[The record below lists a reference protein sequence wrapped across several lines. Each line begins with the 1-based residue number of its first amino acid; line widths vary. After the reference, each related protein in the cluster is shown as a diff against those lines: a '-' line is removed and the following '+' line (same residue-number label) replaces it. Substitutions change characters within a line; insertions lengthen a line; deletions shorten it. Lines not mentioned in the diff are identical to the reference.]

1 MGENLKTG
9 PNTVPDGFHSSAV
22 VRVLL
27 SSTVWQTFRAHH
39 LLLSL
44 TL

>member
-9 PNTVPDGFHSSAV
+9 RNTVPDGFHSSAV
-22 VRVLL
+22 VRALL
-27 SSTVWQTFRAHH
+27 SSTVWPTFKAHP

-44 TL
+44 TF